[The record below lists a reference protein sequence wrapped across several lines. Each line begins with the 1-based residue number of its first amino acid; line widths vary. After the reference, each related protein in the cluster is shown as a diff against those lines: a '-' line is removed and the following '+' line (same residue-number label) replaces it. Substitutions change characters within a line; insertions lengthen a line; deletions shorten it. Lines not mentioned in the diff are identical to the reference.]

1 VRNCFFFHW
10 FNFLKDNKLN
20 FIILKEYYNKYEAQ
34 MDIVLLKNNKINAL
48 LISDDL
54 GGLRPHL
61 ALSTGIKIQVSEN
74 DYAMAC
80 KIIDK
85 ENL

>member
-1 VRNCFFFHW
+1 
-10 FNFLKDNKLN
+10 
-20 FIILKEYYNKYEAQ
+20 